1 MQFAYQIQFI
11 WELQAF
17 TQTVQPFEYVKSGY
31 FLIIKESWECWKYE
45 NRCQNWDFSYPDH
58 ILVGILDFP
67 AKSGESRQN
76 QDGWIVC

>member
-1 MQFAYQIQFI
+1 M
-11 WELQAF
+11 
-17 TQTVQPFEYVKSGY
+17 
-31 FLIIKESWECWKYE
+31 IKESWERWKYE